1 MSVQKVV
8 RGGLWLYIDTILTYS
23 IGYIYWLIISRI
35 GGASIVGY
43 ASTAISLAI
52 ILQTIALL
60 GIPIGLQRFIGKS
73 FGKKRYSELKSYFAS
88 SLTFSTIT
96 LASTCILIYL
106 LLQPL
111 HNITHLD
118 NIYIILAILLLLF
131 TGINLTLK
139 NFLIS
144 IIYITNI
151 LIADITAN
159 SIRLF
164 LGVLLVLKGWGGVGA
179 TAGYVFS
186 ALTGTILLSFYSTR
200 VLRKFGEGKTKI
212 TFKFINDVLK
222 AGFASWL
229 PQVITI
235 IGTQIA
241 VLAVFG
247 FRGAAEAG
255 IYYVAQAIL
264 GIVLALPT
272 SLLGLLFPV
281 LSGMDNGRKKATWKI
296 IRISLATSVPISIV
310 AIIYSKF
317 ILGLL
322 GQEFTAGWLILSIL
336 CLSIPLA
343 CIVQGV
349 ISLTYAIG
357 LYSMVLTIG
366 LVMSTTRVT
375 LYFLLVPTWGGIG
388 ASISFLTGFLTGFF
402 ASIYIAHKV
411 KFTIEWK
418 SFITITSIPALI
430 GLLIYLPSLPFY
442 LGIPIILFGTT
453 IAYTRLRVITREDL
467 SIIAKAILPQELI
480 KQIIPKV
487 NPILKILFGE

>member
-8 RGGLWLYIDTILTYS
+8 RGGLWLYIDTILTCS

-43 ASTAISLAI
+43 ASTTISLAN

-60 GIPIGLQRFIGKS
+60 GIPIGLQRFIGKT
-73 FGKKRYSELKSYFAS
+73 FGKKNYSELKSYFVS
-88 SLTFSTIT
+88 SLAFSTIT

-118 NIYIILAILLLLF
+118 NIYIILAIFLLLF

-144 IIYITNI
+144 IIYITSI
-151 LIADITAN
+151 LIADIIAN

-186 ALTGTILLSFYSTR
+186 ALTSTILLSFYSTR
-200 VLRKFGEGKTKI
+200 ILRKFGEDKTKI
-212 TFKFINDVLK
+212 TFKFISDVLK

-235 IGTQIA
+235 IGTQVA

-281 LSGMDNGRKKATWKI
+281 LSGMNEGRKKATWKT
-296 IRISLATSVPISIV
+296 IRISLATSVPIAIV

-349 ISLTYAIG
+349 TSLTYAMG
-357 LYSMVLTIG
+357 LYSMVFTIG

-375 LYFLLVPTWGGIG
+375 LYFLLVPIWGGIG
-388 ASISFLTGFLTGFF
+388 ASISFFAGFFTGFF
-402 ASIYIAHKV
+402 ATIYIANRV
-411 KFTIEWK
+411 KFKINWK
-418 SFITITSIPALI
+418 SFITITLIPSLI
-430 GLLIYLPSLPFY
+430 GLPVYLSNLPFY
-442 LGIPIILFGTT
+442 LGIPIILLGTT
-453 IAYTRLRVITREDL
+453 ITYARLHLVTREDL
-467 SIIAKAILPQELI
+467 SIIARAILPQELVE
-480 KQIIPKV
+480 QVIPKV
-487 NPILKILFGE
+487 DPILKILFGE